1 LIFATAAK
9 STVSGRAGS
18 VPWSPAFVFLPISH
32 THNTTGKTHQIDGII
47 LTKFDTVDEK
57 VGAAL
62 SMCYKTGQPIMFVG
76 TGQTYT
82 PLKQLQPAMILNCLF
97 R

>member
-1 LIFATAAK
+1 MPFIHL
-9 STVSGRAGS
+9 SRGGRG
-18 VPWSPAFVFLPISH
+18 LPPPPPRRH
-32 THNTTGKTHQIDGII
+32 GPVGKTHQIDGII

-62 SMCYKTGQPIMFVG
+62 SMSYKTGQPILFVG
-76 TGQTYT
+76 TGQKYT
-82 PLKQLQPAMILNCLF
+82 HLRKLQPTMILNCLF

>member
-1 LIFATAAK
+1 MTSMWLLLIPK
-9 STVSGRAGS
+9 CLPPSLPPLVSHRTRA
-18 VPWSPAFVFLPISH
+18 H
-32 THNTTGKTHQIDGII
+32 THGRPAGKTHQIDGII

-62 SMCYKTGQPIMFVG
+62 SMCYKTGQPILFVG
-76 TGQTYT
+76 TGQKYT
-82 PLKQLQPAMILNCLF
+82 HLKKLQPAMILNCLF